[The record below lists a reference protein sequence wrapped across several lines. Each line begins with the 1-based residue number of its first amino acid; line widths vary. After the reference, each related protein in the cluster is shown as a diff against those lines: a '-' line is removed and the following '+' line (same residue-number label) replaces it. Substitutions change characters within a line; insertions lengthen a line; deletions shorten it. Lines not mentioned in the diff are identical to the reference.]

1 VGLGAVSA
9 LAENLSEVCLFFDDG
24 AVEAG
29 SLDFYYVAV
38 ATPRKNCDLA
48 VKAFK
53 RLILV
58 EQRLVAFFN
67 LEDLNRHLLLTVQ
80 IQGEFYPKNIR
91 LKVTYFAYRPVP
103 MVFTMR

>member
-1 VGLGAVSA
+1 MRLGAVSA
-9 LAENLSEVCLFFDDG
+9 LAENLREVCLFFDDG

-38 ATPRKNCDLA
+38 ATPRKNCDLT